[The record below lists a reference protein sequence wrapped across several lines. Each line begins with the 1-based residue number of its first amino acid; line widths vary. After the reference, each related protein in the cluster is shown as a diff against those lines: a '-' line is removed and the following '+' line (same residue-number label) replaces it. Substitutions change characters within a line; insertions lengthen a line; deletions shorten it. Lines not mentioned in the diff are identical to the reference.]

1 METHL
6 HNKKNTMCQ
15 LGIIL
20 PCWSE
25 KIEIHSRR
33 KCMVKSSKLISLQE
47 ESGVYIYTVS
57 CVPGMTCKPV
67 MGATKTRTKMRVFC
81 EVLLDRHE
89 RQQENLR
96 EASFGSVVEPLC
108 DSCTEIQVMAL
119 D

>member
-1 METHL
+1 
-6 HNKKNTMCQ
+6 MCQ

-67 MGATKTRTKMRVFC
+67 MGATKTRTKMRVFW
-81 EVLLDRHE
+81 RGTT
-89 RQQENLR
+89 RS
-96 EASFGSVVEPLC
+96 A
-108 DSCTEIQVMAL
+108 
-119 D
+119 